1 MFFHG
6 LIRQERERIMKRS
19 INVIFGGM
27 LAALVSVSAAWAGSA
42 ASVNQTGDDGV
53 TLVVQ
58 RDGKP
63 ARVETAIN
71 PAQQFM
77 LKKKARAAVKQA
89 SRPRSARGGKF
100 GSRAARCNPLGG
112 SGSAF
117 VGQNGV
123 GNSAAVTQKGAHNV
137 AGIIQDGNG
146 NKSHIVQK
154 GKGHFAETIQA
165 GNNNSAY
172 VIQRC

>member
-58 RDGKP
+58 SFFSPSLFSSFNG
-63 ARVETAIN
+63 
-71 PAQQFM
+71 
-77 LKKKARAAVKQA
+77 LVKGF
-89 SRPRSARGGKF
+89 SVFSCLR
-100 GSRAARCNPLGG
+100 
-112 SGSAF
+112 
-117 VGQNGV
+117 
-123 GNSAAVTQKGAHNV
+123 
-137 AGIIQDGNG
+137 I
-146 NKSHIVQK
+146 
-154 GKGHFAETIQA
+154 
-165 GNNNSAY
+165 
-172 VIQRC
+172 